1 MKRDKSQAKKRLE
14 AHASLLKSIQS
25 IEIRIDALTT
35 GSAADALKARQI
47 ERAQKQLAELI
58 EAERKDYEILN
69 NLMQRIEDPRQ
80 RLILQMRCFDLA
92 EYEDIAF
99 AIFGD
104 NDGFCDEI
112 DRYLR
117 FVFRRR
123 AAGEKRLGELLN
135 AQEMNE
141 REEGM

>member
-80 RLILQMRCFDLA
+80 RLILQMRYFDLA

-104 NDGFCDEI
+104 NDGFYDEI
-112 DRYLR
+112 DRYLGY
-117 FVFRRR
+117 VYKRR

-141 REEGM
+141 REEGT